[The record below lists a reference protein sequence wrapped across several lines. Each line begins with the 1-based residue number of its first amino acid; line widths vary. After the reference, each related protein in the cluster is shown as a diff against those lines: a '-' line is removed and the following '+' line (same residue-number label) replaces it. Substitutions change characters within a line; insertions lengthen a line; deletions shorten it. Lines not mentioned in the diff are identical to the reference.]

1 MSSPIDVGRILDE
14 GRWRGRQKLFVF
26 LTALTLLFDGID
38 NQLLGVA
45 LPAIMRDW
53 ALPRGAFAPI
63 LACGMI
69 GMLVG
74 GAVGGVIGDRIGR
87 RFALI
92 GSVLTFGLLT
102 LALAFADNL
111 WTLGILR
118 FVAGLGLGGALPN
131 ATALASEYVPRRR
144 RAFAVTLTIVCVPL
158 GGALVALVAGRMLPA
173 FGWRTLF
180 AVGGLLPVV
189 AAVIL
194 LRFLPESP
202 RYLARRPE
210 RWPELTGL
218 LQRIGHPT
226 PPGSTFVDLG
236 ETALVRTS
244 IGALFSP
251 DFRRDTLALWG
262 AFFSCLLAVYT
273 AFNWIPS
280 LLNDAGLGIAVASNG
295 MAAFNLGGVA
305 GAVLGG
311 MLISRR
317 GSKQTMLGMSAGAM
331 AGALVLAV
339 MPIAA
344 SSGALP
350 IIAMLGYTGGLINAV
365 QTTMYAL
372 AAHVYPTM
380 VRATGVGT
388 AAAVG
393 RTGAVISTYAGSW
406 ALDAGGSH
414 AFFGLMAA
422 AMTSVLLCLALV
434 RRHVPGPEAVH

>member
-1 MSSPIDVGRILDE
+1 MSPIDIGKILDE
-14 GRWRGRQKLFVF
+14 GRWGGRQKLFVF

-45 LPAIMRDW
+45 LPAIMKDW

-74 GAVGGVIGDRIGR
+74 GAIGGIIGDRIGR

-158 GGALVALVAGRMLPA
+158 GGALVALIAGRMLPT

-180 AVGGLLPVV
+180 AVGGLLPVI
-189 AAVIL
+189 AAIIL
-194 LRFLPESP
+194 LRYLPESP

-210 RWPELTGL
+210 RWPELAGI
-218 LQRIGHPT
+218 LQRIGHAV
-226 PPGSTFVDLG
+226 PPGSTFADLG
-236 ETALVRTS
+236 ETAIARTS
-244 IGALFSP
+244 VGALFSA

-280 LLNDAGLGIAVASNG
+280 LLSDAGLGIAVASNG

-305 GAVLGG
+305 GAILGG
-311 MLISRR
+311 ILISRF
-317 GSKQTMLGMSAGAM
+317 GSRSTMLGMSAGAIG
-331 AGALVLAV
+331 GALVLAV
-339 MPIAA
+339 MPIAV

-350 IIAMLGYTGGLINAV
+350 IIVMLGYTGGLINAV

-414 AFFGLMAA
+414 AFFVLMAA
-422 AMTSVLLCLALV
+422 AMTSVLFCLALV
-434 RRHVPGPEAVH
+434 RRHVPRPETVH